1 MISNTFPAKKELNN
15 LYHCGKSMAEI
26 AKKLDCSIHKI
37 VYWMDKYKIKRRS
50 PSNAAYVKA
59 NPNGDPF
66 RIKYNLT
73 PGDKFLFG
81 IAIGLY
87 LGEGNKVTQTSLR
100 IANSDPKILKLFILF
115 LHNICRLDPKRISA
129 SIVCFNDTDPEMTR
143 TYWANQ
149 LSISSKKFG
158 KITQIPTQ
166 GKGTYRRKSKFGV
179 CTIQANNVKLSK
191 WFRKQL
197 EITGSK
203 LLPT

>member
-1 MISNTFPAKKELNN
+1 
-15 LYHCGKSMAEI
+15 MAEI
-26 AKKLDCSIHKI
+26 AEKLKCSIHKI

-66 RIKYNLT
+66 QIKHNKT
-73 PGDKFLFG
+73 PSDKFLLGIAFG
-81 IAIGLY
+81 IY
-87 LGEGNKVTQTSLR
+87 LGEGNKVTKTSLR
-100 IANSDPKILKLFILF
+100 IANCDPKILKLFILF
-115 LHNICRLDPKRISA
+115 LHNICHLDPKRISA
-129 SIVCFNDTDPEMTR
+129 SIVCFNDTDPEVAR

-149 LSISSKKFG
+149 LSISSIKFG

-166 GKGTYRRKSKFGV
+166 GKGTYRRKSQFGV

-197 EITGSK
+197 KISINR